1 MYNKRADYDR
11 KKEELRKLTKEKIKN
26 ASVEEES
33 KLRKKEENYSFWN
46 KEFYS
51 ELDIKQA
58 YENIRY
64 EPFFISY

>member
-1 MYNKRADYDR
+1 MYNKRGDYDR
-11 KKEELRKLTKEKIKN
+11 KKEELRKLRKEKSKH

-33 KLRKKEENYSFWN
+33 KLRAKEENYSFWN

-64 EPFFISY
+64 ESFFISY